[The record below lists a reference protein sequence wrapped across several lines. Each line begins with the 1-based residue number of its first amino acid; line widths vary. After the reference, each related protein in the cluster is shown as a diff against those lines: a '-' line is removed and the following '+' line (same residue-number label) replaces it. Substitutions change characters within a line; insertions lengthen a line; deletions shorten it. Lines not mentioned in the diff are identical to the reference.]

1 MNRKIFA
8 CLLLGALG
16 TLGAAALSA
25 QTVDELIAKNIAARG
40 GREKL
45 KSVQSMRI
53 TGKMVMG
60 QGMEAPFTMEMSRP
74 HNVRRD
80 FTFQGMTGSMA
91 YDGKSGWQ
99 VMPFMGKKDPEPM
112 SADDLKEIQEEAD
125 LDGPLFDYKDKGN
138 QVEYLGKA
146 DVEGSPAHKLKLTL
160 KNGDMTTIYLDADSY
175 LEIKE
180 EAKRNMRGQ
189 MMDMEETIGNYKQV
203 EGLTVPFTMD
213 QKIKGAP
220 SGQTLTFDKIELN
233 VKVDA
238 DRFAMPAVKKEP
250 APATPPTPPKPPS
263 AG

>member
-1 MNRKIFA
+1 
-8 CLLLGALG
+8 
-16 TLGAAALSA
+16 
-25 QTVDELIAKNIAARG
+25 
-40 GREKL
+40 
-45 KSVQSMRI
+45 
-53 TGKMVMG
+53 
-60 QGMEAPFTMEMSRP
+60 
-74 HNVRRD
+74 
-80 FTFQGMTGSMA
+80 MA